1 MNKTEY
7 ASMLMER
14 IKYMNDV
21 NFKTRERYKELLK
34 IKGNKSLCDDD
45 YYLFIRRLN
54 ENDYKIFVN
63 EGIIYKELAFKRLR
77 IELNTIMLE
86 IEKDGQRYE

>member
-7 ASMLMER
+7 ANMLMER
-14 IKYMNDV
+14 IQYMNDV
-21 NFKTRERYKELLK
+21 NVNSYKRYKELLK
-34 IKGNKSLCDDD
+34 IKGNKPLCNDD
-45 YYLFIRRLN
+45 YYLFLRTLN
-54 ENDYKIFVN
+54 DEDYKIFIN
-63 EGIIYKELAFKRLR
+63 NGIVYKELAFKRLR

>member
-7 ASMLMER
+7 ANMLMER
-14 IKYMNDV
+14 IQYMNDI
-21 NFKTRERYKELLK
+21 NASAYKRYKELLK
-34 IKGNKSLCDDD
+34 IKGNKPLRDDD
-45 YYLFIRRLN
+45 YYLFIRTLN

>member
-7 ASMLMER
+7 ANMLMER
-14 IKYMNDV
+14 IKYMNDI
-21 NFKTRERYKELLK
+21 NFNAHKRYKELLK
-34 IKGNKSLCDDD
+34 IKGNTPLYDDD
-45 YYLFIRRLN
+45 YYLFIRTLD

-63 EGIIYKELAFKRLR
+63 EGIVYKELSFKRLR

>member
-7 ASMLMER
+7 ANMLMER
-14 IKYMNDV
+14 IQYMNDV
-21 NFKTRERYKELLK
+21 NVKTYKRYKELLK
-34 IKGNKSLCDDD
+34 DKGNKPLCDDD
-45 YYLFIRRLN
+45 YFLFIRTLN

-63 EGIIYKELAFKRLR
+63 GGIIYKELAFKRLR

-86 IEKDGQRYE
+86 IEKDGRRYE